1 MFSIRS
7 LFLWFFS
14 PLITVFWFSI
24 SSFNKKNYC
33 FIFFQFDR
41 HYFNLFFIF
50 VKAIFQFI
58 LTLQL
63 KIFVCLLFFFH
74 PHYFRSFCVII
85 FFLWF
90 YLLTFDLLGIRLHT
104 ILSFCISFFLI
115 FVSWLSLISFLW
127 VYLGLMM
134 QIMGF
139 ACLFLI

>member
-1 MFSIRS
+1 MIVLFIFGFSISIFVLLISYFVLIFFIKVFFQFSS
-7 LFLWFFS
+7 LITISRIYVFYSILIPLIFS

-85 FFLWF
+85 FFYDF
-90 YLLTFDLLGIRLHT
+90 
-104 ILSFCISFFLI
+104 I
-115 FVSWLSLISFLW
+115 F
-127 VYLGLMM
+127 
-134 QIMGF
+134 
-139 ACLFLI
+139 